1 MTNTRITDPEVMEQ
15 RYPLVLRAFHINPNT
30 GGKGAFLGGDGVVR
44 EIMFRKK
51 LKLCLLTERRV
62 FKPYGMNGGQSGASG
77 LNILIQTDGRK
88 VNLGGKTEIDVMPGD
103 CLRLC
108 TPGGGGYGN
117 ISDRIN
123 RPVDSSV
130 TKQVF
135 MSGSVFEY
143 QKQQESV

>member
-15 RYPLVLRAFHINPNT
+15 RYPLILHAFHLNPNT
-30 GGKGAFLGGDGVVR
+30 GGRGEFLGGDGVVR

-62 FKPYGMNGGQSGASG
+62 FKPYGMNGGESGKPG
-77 LNILIQTDGRK
+77 LNILIQANGRK

-117 ISDRIN
+117 ICDR
-123 RPVDSSV
+123 RTKPVDSV
-130 TKQVF
+130 KKQIL

-143 QKQQESV
+143 KKQQESV